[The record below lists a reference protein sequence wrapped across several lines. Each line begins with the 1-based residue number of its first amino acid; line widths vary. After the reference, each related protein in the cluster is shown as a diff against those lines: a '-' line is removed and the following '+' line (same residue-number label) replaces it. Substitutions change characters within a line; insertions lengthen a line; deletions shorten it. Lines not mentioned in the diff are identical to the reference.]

1 MSSSTCAPG
10 QWSYYAYDPMRS
22 MTYVA
27 LSLFAVIFF
36 AQLAL
41 IIKYRT
47 RYASLM
53 IPFLIGML
61 GESCGYIFR
70 RISADN
76 SCGRGSALT
85 WYLLQE
91 LFLILCPALMCAS
104 FYMCFGRII
113 TFVGEKWTPIP
124 SKWVT
129 ITFVTI
135 DIVSFV
141 VQGAGGSLYSS
152 DNTKI
157 YPTAKA
163 ILLVGFIIQIIGLG
177 LFSIFA
183 VIYQIRAKH
192 DGVPSGAWTR
202 CLYTLYAGSVCV
214 LIRGIFRTIEFG
226 TGRGGKDKGY
236 LLSVE
241 GYFYGLEFGPILLA
255 GLILTLSY
263 PGRYIPHARVRMYPS
278 LTGEDESAETAGS
291 GEKVELEGASE
302 GRRWWRRS

>member
-1 MSSSTCAPG
+1 MPSTCAPG

-27 LSLFAVIFF
+27 LSLFAVIFI

-41 IIKYRT
+41 TIKHRT
-47 RYASLM
+47 RYM
-53 IPFLIGML
+53 IPFVIGML
-61 GESCGYIFR
+61 GEACGYIFR
-70 RISADN
+70 RVSADN

-85 WYLLQE
+85 W

-113 TFVGEKWTPIP
+113 RFVGEKWTPIP

-129 ITFVTI
+129 VTFVTI

-177 LFSIFA
+177 LFAIFA
-183 VIYQIRAKH
+183 VIYQIRAKR

-202 CLYTLYAGSVCV
+202 CLYTLYAGSICV
-214 LIRGIFRTIEFG
+214 LVRGIFRTIEFG

-255 GLILTLSY
+255 GIILTLSY
-263 PGRYIPHARVRMYPS
+263 PGRYIPHAPNTRMYPS
-278 LTGEDESAETAGS
+278 LTGDDDLPSASASAEAGLA
-291 GEKVELEGASE
+291 GEKGEPMTLDEGK
-302 GRRWWRRS
+302 RWWRRS